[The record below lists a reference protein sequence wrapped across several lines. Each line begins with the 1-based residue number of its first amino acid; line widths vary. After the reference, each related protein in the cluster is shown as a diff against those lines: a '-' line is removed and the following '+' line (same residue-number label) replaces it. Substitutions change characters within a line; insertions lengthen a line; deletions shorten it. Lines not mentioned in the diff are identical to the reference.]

1 MIKSAFACLA
11 VASLAAVGLAACTS
25 NTDDPSSS
33 EEPSAAVQDEEL
45 RKSITA
51 CKVDSDCVAVPRG
64 GCCDN
69 GWKEAVNKHHVKAYE
84 NATKCKASPPPL
96 CPMYVVNDTRVA
108 RCDAD
113 THQCKMV
120 VADTAAIQGEWGADG
135 AILNVTGGTG
145 EIEFG
150 CGQASIDSF
159 TFSSAQSFTATGSYT
174 RGTGVM
180 PPPGMEPKPE
190 PATFSGQLSGN
201 TMTLTM
207 TVAGNASTYTFTK
220 GRQITLLRC
229 L

>member
-11 VASLAAVGLAACTS
+11 FASLAAVGLAACAS

-69 GWKEAVNKHHVKAYE
+69 GWKEAVNKHHVRAYQ
-84 NATKCKASPPPL
+84 NATKCKLSPPPL
-96 CPMYVVNDTRVA
+96 CPMYVVNDTRVPS
-108 RCDAD
+108 CDAA

-120 VADTAAIQGEWGADG
+120 VADTASIQGEWGADG
-135 AILNVTGGTG
+135 AILTVTGGTG

-150 CGQASIDSF
+150 CGHASIDSF
-159 TFSSAQSFTATGSYT
+159 TFTGSSFTATGSYT

-190 PATFSGQLSGN
+190 PATFSGQVNGTTL
-201 TMTLTM
+201 TLTM
-207 TVAGNASTYTFTK
+207 TVASYTSSYTFTK
-220 GRQITLLRC
+220 DRQINLIRC